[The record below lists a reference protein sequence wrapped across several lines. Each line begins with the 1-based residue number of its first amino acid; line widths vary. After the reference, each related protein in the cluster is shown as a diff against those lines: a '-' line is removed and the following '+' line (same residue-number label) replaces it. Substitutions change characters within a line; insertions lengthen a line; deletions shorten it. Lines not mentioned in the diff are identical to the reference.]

1 MIPPRCPPP
10 RHCFLNPGPPS
21 PCGTAARGT
30 PDTPQRPPGHAPA
43 SPAEAWGLELGTA
56 EPDVGEGQVD
66 QTGQGQLKVT
76 GIKAEAQ
83 LWWTT
88 PALGTA
94 PPAPT
99 VSVGI
104 RGHGVSKMAVASTV
118 EPHHTPSGPAQA
130 TYTGPTSCH
139 DEARE
144 GSGPWELWEVP
155 TRARGLR
162 DTPHSAGPRAG
173 GRAQP
178 CLGARGRSRRPPLPR
193 GCFLTPPRG
202 DHRQAAWPGDS
213 PKEEACGRR
222 SYKVLLEGVEGHD
235 PGPGAEP
242 GASLGSP
249 ERPAAPAR
257 EPGARPRSSAH
268 TGRLAGSGA
277 GAPTGVASWG
287 PQLRPFLRS
296 ESGPSWDQEG
306 EGPRLHAQS
315 EGRRGRPPRPR
326 PSV

>member
-1 MIPPRCPPP
+1 MR
-10 RHCFLNPGPPS
+10 LDPGES
-21 PCGTAARGT
+21 FRVVTA
-30 PDTPQRPPGHAPA
+30 PDTGSRLGEEGEQSFQSGGHDPTEVPSSSSLLPQSRAPQSMWHSSEGHARHPTKPPGHAPA

-144 GSGPWELWEVP
+144 GLGP
-155 TRARGLR
+155 
-162 DTPHSAGPRAG
+162 
-173 GRAQP
+173 GRCP
-178 CLGARGRSRRPPLPR
+178 
-193 GCFLTPPRG
+193 
-202 DHRQAAWPGDS
+202 
-213 PKEEACGRR
+213 
-222 SYKVLLEGVEGHD
+222 
-235 PGPGAEP
+235 PGPGDCRTPPTAQ
-242 GASLGSP
+242 AP
-249 ERPAAPAR
+249 ERVAGHGPVSGTR
-257 EPGARPRSSAH
+257 DAH
-268 TGRLAGSGA
+268 AGRLC
-277 GAPTGVASWG
+277 PVAAS
-287 PQLRPFLRS
+287 
-296 ESGPSWDQEG
+296 
-306 EGPRLHAQS
+306 
-315 EGRRGRPPRPR
+315 
-326 PSV
+326 